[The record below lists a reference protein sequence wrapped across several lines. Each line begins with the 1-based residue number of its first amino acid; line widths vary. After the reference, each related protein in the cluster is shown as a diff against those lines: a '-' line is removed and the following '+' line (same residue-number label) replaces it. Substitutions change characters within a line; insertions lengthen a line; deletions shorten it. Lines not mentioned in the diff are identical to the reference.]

1 MFFVQSFFCSPCF
14 SRFWSIK
21 FNYQIQKLKRNY
33 LNVIFWKVLIKR
45 KLSLLLLASSKMKS
59 WVTVYPTF
67 RIFVYFSRLSSF
79 NRYIYAGD
87 ISVYSHYR
95 GRKLSK
101 ARILA
106 SKLSS
111 RFTCYYFKMFN
122 KNLKRTLV
130 VFIFESFLWLATCCW
145 FNVYLWFIQYFEYL
159 SKAYT

>member
-33 LNVIFWKVLIKR
+33 LNVIFWKVLIKQ

-59 WVTVYPTF
+59 WVTVYPIF

-101 ARILA
+101 ARKRFFSDAVNQTMGNELLKTHQSLIVWQ
-106 SKLSS
+106 SVIKL
-111 RFTCYYFKMFN
+111 
-122 KNLKRTLV
+122 LK
-130 VFIFESFLWLATCCW
+130 S
-145 FNVYLWFIQYFEYL
+145 
-159 SKAYT
+159 